1 MSEVL
6 DRLRAW
12 GCDLDGALE
21 RFLGDEELYK
31 SCLPMVVEDGAFDGL
46 KEALTADDRKKAF
59 DCAHTLKGVFA
70 NMGITPM
77 FDTVVKIVEP
87 LRAGKNDGLLFVY
100 EELSEERE
108 QLRSIIRTEGEQG
121 A

>member
-1 MSEVL
+1 MCEVL
-6 DRLRAW
+6 EKLRAW

-31 SCLPMVVEDGAFDGL
+31 SCLPMVAEDEAFDGL
-46 KEALTADDRKKAF
+46 KEALAEDERKKAF

-77 FDTVVKIVEP
+77 FDTVEKTFCHFHLSFP
-87 LRAGKNDGLLFVY
+87 DLFHIN
-100 EELSEERE
+100 SNFF
-108 QLRSIIRTEGEQG
+108 I
-121 A
+121 